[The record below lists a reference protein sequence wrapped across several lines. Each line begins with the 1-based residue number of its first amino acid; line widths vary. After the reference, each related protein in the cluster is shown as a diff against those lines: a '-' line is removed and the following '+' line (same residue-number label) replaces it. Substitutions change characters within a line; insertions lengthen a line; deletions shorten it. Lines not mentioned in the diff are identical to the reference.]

1 MTEQTKFDYEFEEYS
16 QDSRHWLITSTRR
29 LTENELLDLWG
40 QGFPFENM
48 QNSIEVIRL
57 DDGHKVEVAFTGT
70 EYGDDTQCNYSGE
83 FFIEIPAYEE
93 EE

>member
-1 MTEQTKFDYEFEEYS
+1 MEEQTKFDYDFEEYS

-40 QGFPFENM
+40 YGFHFNE
-48 QNSIEVIRL
+48 NSIEVIKL
-57 DDGHKVEVAFTGT
+57 DDGHKVEVAFRGT
-70 EYGDDTQCNYSGE
+70 EYGDDTQCNYSGD
-83 FFIEIPAYEE
+83 FYLEIPAQEE

>member
-1 MTEQTKFDYEFEEYS
+1 MEKQTKFEYNFEEYS

-40 QGFPFENM
+40 QGFLFTEN
-48 QNSIEVIRL
+48 NVEVIPL
-57 DDGHKVEVAFTGT
+57 DEDGHTVSVTFEGT
-70 EYGDDTQCNYSGE
+70 EYGDDTQCNYSGD
-83 FFIEIPAYEE
+83 FYLEIPAQEE

>member
-1 MTEQTKFDYEFEEYS
+1 MKKHIPTIYNYDFEEYS
-16 QDSRHWLITSTRR
+16 QDSRHWEIKSTKK

-40 QGFPFENM
+40 YGFPFENM

-57 DDGHKVEVAFTGT
+57 DDGHKVEVSFRGT
-70 EYGDDTQCNYSGE
+70 EYGDDTQCNYSGD
-83 FFIEIPAYEE
+83 FAEE